1 MPDTFIKWFSEI
13 IMKKLI
19 SLILFFSLSTFADE
33 DISISEAPLVDE
45 LPLNEVEFVD
55 TIGLLTPDEVEK
67 ILGEPKKIVNI
78 TLESSKE
85 VIASSWYYEN
95 INTDHSGNYYP
106 ITEIDIVDGY
116 IESVVFLNSD
126 MSEIDRVEGQKY
138 DIKRP
143 EKVF

>member
-1 MPDTFIKWFSEI
+1 
-13 IMKKLI
+13 MKKLI
-19 SLILFFSLSTFADE
+19 FLFLLISFSSFADE

-45 LPLNEVEFVD
+45 LPVNELEFVD

-78 TLESSKE
+78 TLQSSKE

-116 IESVVFLNSD
+116 IESVVFLNSN
-126 MSEIDRVEGQKY
+126 MEEIDRVEGQKY
-138 DIKRP
+138 DVKRP

>member
-1 MPDTFIKWFSEI
+1 
-13 IMKKLI
+13 MKKI
-19 SLILFFSLSTFADE
+19 PVLFLLFVTPFLFAND
-33 DISISEAPLVDE
+33 DLSISEAPIINS
-45 LPLNEVEFVD
+45 LPVNEIEFVD
-55 TIGLLTPDEVEK
+55 TIGLLTPNEVEK

-95 INTDHSGNYYP
+95 INTDYNGNYYP

-116 IESVVFLNSD
+116 IESVVFLNSNMED
-126 MSEIDRVEGQKY
+126 IDRVEGQKY

-143 EKVF
+143 EKIF

>member
-1 MPDTFIKWFSEI
+1 
-13 IMKKLI
+13 MKKLI
-19 SLILFFSLSTFADE
+19 FLFLLLSFSSFADE

-45 LPLNEVEFVD
+45 LPVNELEFVE

-78 TLESSKE
+78 TLQSSKE

-116 IESVVFLNSD
+116 IESVVFLNSNMD
-126 MSEIDRVEGQKY
+126 EIDRVEGQKY
-138 DIKRP
+138 DVKRP

>member
-1 MPDTFIKWFSEI
+1 
-13 IMKKLI
+13 MKKVI
-19 SLILFFSLSTFADE
+19 FLILFFSLSSFADE
-33 DISISEAPLVDE
+33 DITISEAPLVDE
-45 LPLNEVEFVD
+45 LPVNELEFVD

-116 IESVVFLNSD
+116 IESVVFLNSNMD
-126 MSEIDRVEGQKY
+126 EIDRVEGQKY

>member
-1 MPDTFIKWFSEI
+1 MCTHF
-13 IMKKLI
+13 
-19 SLILFFSLSTFADE
+19 
-33 DISISEAPLVDE
+33 VNE
-45 LPLNEVEFVD
+45 LEFVD
-55 TIGLLTPDEVEK
+55 TIGLLTPAEVEK

-126 MSEIDRVEGQKY
+126 MDEIDRVEGQKY

>member
-1 MPDTFIKWFSEI
+1 
-13 IMKKLI
+13 MKK
-19 SLILFFSLSTFADE
+19 ILAFVLFLVSPFLFAND
-33 DISISEAPLVDE
+33 DLTISEAPIIDSLPTNE
-45 LPLNEVEFVD
+45 LEFVD

-67 ILGEPKKIVNI
+67 ILGEPKKIINI

-95 INTDHSGNYYP
+95 INTDYNGKYYP

-116 IESVVFLNSD
+116 IESVVFLNSNMED
-126 MSEIDRVEGQKY
+126 IDRVEGQKY

-143 EKVF
+143 EKIF

>member
-1 MPDTFIKWFSEI
+1 
-13 IMKKLI
+13 MKKIIFLI
-19 SLILFFSLSTFADE
+19 FFFSLSSFADE

-45 LPLNEVEFVD
+45 LPVNELEFVD

-116 IESVVFLNSD
+116 IESVVFLNSNMD
-126 MSEIDRVEGQKY
+126 EIDRVEGQKY

>member
-1 MPDTFIKWFSEI
+1 
-13 IMKKLI
+13 MKKILVLFLI
-19 SLILFFSLSTFADE
+19 FVTPFLFANDDL
-33 DISISEAPLVDE
+33 SISEAPIIDS
-45 LPLNEVEFVD
+45 LPVNEIEFVD

-95 INTDHSGNYYP
+95 INTDYNGKYYP

-116 IESVVFLNSD
+116 IESVVFLNSNMED
-126 MSEIDRVEGQKY
+126 IDRVEGQKY

-143 EKVF
+143 EKIF

>member
-1 MPDTFIKWFSEI
+1 
-13 IMKKLI
+13 MKKLI
-19 SLILFFSLSTFADE
+19 FLFLLFSFSSIADE

-45 LPLNEVEFVD
+45 LPVNELEFVE

-78 TLESSKE
+78 TLQSSKE

-116 IESVVFLNSD
+116 IESVVFLNSNMD
-126 MSEIDRVEGQKY
+126 EIDRVEGQKY
-138 DIKRP
+138 DVKRP

>member
-1 MPDTFIKWFSEI
+1 
-13 IMKKLI
+13 MKKLI
-19 SLILFFSLSTFADE
+19 FLFLLFSFSSFADE

-45 LPLNEVEFVD
+45 LPVNELEFVE

-78 TLESSKE
+78 TLQSSKE

-116 IESVVFLNSD
+116 IESVVFLNSNMD
-126 MSEIDRVEGQKY
+126 EIDRVEGQKY
-138 DIKRP
+138 DVKKP

>member
-1 MPDTFIKWFSEI
+1 
-13 IMKKLI
+13 MKK
-19 SLILFFSLSTFADE
+19 ILVLFLLFVTPFLFAND
-33 DISISEAPLVDE
+33 DLSISEAPIIDS
-45 LPLNEVEFVD
+45 LPVNEIEFVD

-95 INTDHSGNYYP
+95 INTDYNGKYYP

-116 IESVVFLNSD
+116 IESVVFLNSNMED
-126 MSEIDRVEGQKY
+126 IDRVEGQKF

-143 EKVF
+143 EKIF

>member
-1 MPDTFIKWFSEI
+1 
-13 IMKKLI
+13 MKKLI
-19 SLILFFSLSTFADE
+19 FLFLLFSFSSFSDE

-45 LPLNEVEFVD
+45 LPVNELEFVE

-78 TLESSKE
+78 TLQSSKE

-116 IESVVFLNSD
+116 IESVVFLNSNMD
-126 MSEIDRVEGQKY
+126 EIDRVEGQKY
-138 DIKRP
+138 DVKRP

>member
-1 MPDTFIKWFSEI
+1 
-13 IMKKLI
+13 MKKI
-19 SLILFFSLSTFADE
+19 IFLILFFSISSFADE

-45 LPLNEVEFVD
+45 LPVNELEFVD
-55 TIGLLTPDEVEK
+55 TIGLLTPDEVEE

-126 MSEIDRVEGQKY
+126 MDEIDRVEGQKY

>member
-1 MPDTFIKWFSEI
+1 
-13 IMKKLI
+13 MKKI
-19 SLILFFSLSTFADE
+19 IFLILFFSLSSFADE
-33 DISISEAPLVDE
+33 DISISEAPLLDE
-45 LPLNEVEFVD
+45 LPVNELEFVD
-55 TIGLLTPDEVEK
+55 TIGLLTPAEVEK
-67 ILGEPKKIVNI
+67 ILGEPKKILNI

-85 VIASSWYYEN
+85 VIASSWYYQN
-95 INTDHSGNYYP
+95 INTDHNGNYYP

-126 MSEIDRVEGQKY
+126 MDEIDRVEGQKY

>member
-1 MPDTFIKWFSEI
+1 
-13 IMKKLI
+13 MKKILALVLILI
-19 SLILFFSLSTFADE
+19 SPFLFANDDLT
-33 DISISEAPLVDE
+33 ISEAPIIDSLPTNE
-45 LPLNEVEFVD
+45 LEFVD

-95 INTDHSGNYYP
+95 INTDYNGKYYP

-116 IESVVFLNSD
+116 IESVVFLNSNMED
-126 MSEIDRVEGQKY
+126 IDRVEGQKY

-143 EKVF
+143 EKIF

>member
-1 MPDTFIKWFSEI
+1 
-13 IMKKLI
+13 MKKI
-19 SLILFFSLSTFADE
+19 IFLILFFSLSSFADE

-45 LPLNEVEFVD
+45 LPVNELEFVD

-78 TLESSKE
+78 TLESSRE

-126 MSEIDRVEGQKY
+126 MNEIDRVEGQKY

>member
-1 MPDTFIKWFSEI
+1 
-13 IMKKLI
+13 MKKI
-19 SLILFFSLSTFADE
+19 IYLILFFSFSSFADE

-45 LPLNEVEFVD
+45 LPVNELEFVD

-106 ITEIDIVDGY
+106 ITEIDIVDGF

-126 MSEIDRVEGQKY
+126 MDEIDRVEGQKY

>member
-1 MPDTFIKWFSEI
+1 
-13 IMKKLI
+13 MKKILVLFLLFVTP
-19 SLILFFSLSTFADE
+19 SLFAND
-33 DISISEAPLVDE
+33 DLSISEAPIIDS
-45 LPLNEVEFVD
+45 LPVNEIEFVD
-55 TIGLLTPDEVEK
+55 TIGLLTPEEVEK

-95 INTDHSGNYYP
+95 INTDFNGKYYP

-116 IESVVFLNSD
+116 IESVVFLNSNMED
-126 MSEIDRVEGQKY
+126 IDRVEGQKY

-143 EKVF
+143 EKIF

>member
-1 MPDTFIKWFSEI
+1 
-13 IMKKLI
+13 MKKILVLFLLFVTP
-19 SLILFFSLSTFADE
+19 SLFAND
-33 DISISEAPLVDE
+33 DLSISEAPIIDS
-45 LPLNEVEFVD
+45 LPVNEIEFVD

-95 INTDHSGNYYP
+95 INTDFNGKYYP

-116 IESVVFLNSD
+116 IESVVFLNSNMED
-126 MSEIDRVEGQKY
+126 IDRVEGQKY

-143 EKVF
+143 EKIF

>member
-1 MPDTFIKWFSEI
+1 
-13 IMKKLI
+13 MKKI
-19 SLILFFSLSTFADE
+19 PVLFLLFVTPFLFAND
-33 DISISEAPLVDE
+33 DLSISEAPIINS
-45 LPLNEVEFVD
+45 LPVNEIEFVD
-55 TIGLLTPDEVEK
+55 TIGLLTPNEVEK

-95 INTDHSGNYYP
+95 INTDYNGKYYP

-116 IESVVFLNSD
+116 IESVVFLNSNMED
-126 MSEIDRVEGQKY
+126 IDRVEGQKY

-143 EKVF
+143 EKIF

>member
-1 MPDTFIKWFSEI
+1 
-13 IMKKLI
+13 MKKI
-19 SLILFFSLSTFADE
+19 IFLILFFSLSSFADE
-33 DISISEAPLVDE
+33 DISISEAPIVDE
-45 LPLNEVEFVD
+45 LPVYELEFVD
-55 TIGLLTPDEVEK
+55 TIGLLTPAEVEK

-126 MSEIDRVEGQKY
+126 MDEIDRVEGQKY

>member
-1 MPDTFIKWFSEI
+1 
-13 IMKKLI
+13 MKKI
-19 SLILFFSLSTFADE
+19 IFLILFFSISSFAD
-33 DISISEAPLVDE
+33 DDFSISEAPLVDE
-45 LPLNEVEFVD
+45 LPANELEFVD

-126 MSEIDRVEGQKY
+126 MDEIDRVEGQKY

>member
-1 MPDTFIKWFSEI
+1 
-13 IMKKLI
+13 MKKILV
-19 SLILFFSLSTFADE
+19 LFLFFVTPFLFAND
-33 DISISEAPLVDE
+33 DLSISEAPIIDS
-45 LPLNEVEFVD
+45 LPVNEIEFVD

-95 INTDHSGNYYP
+95 INTDYNGKYYP

-116 IESVVFLNSD
+116 IESVVFLNSNMED
-126 MSEIDRVEGQKY
+126 IDRVEGQKY

-143 EKVF
+143 EKIF

>member
-1 MPDTFIKWFSEI
+1 
-13 IMKKLI
+13 MKKI
-19 SLILFFSLSTFADE
+19 IFLILFFSLSSFADE
-33 DISISEAPLVDE
+33 DISISEPPLVDE
-45 LPLNEVEFVD
+45 LPVNELEFVD

-126 MSEIDRVEGQKY
+126 MDEIDRVEGQKY

>member
-1 MPDTFIKWFSEI
+1 
-13 IMKKLI
+13 MKKI
-19 SLILFFSLSTFADE
+19 PVLFLLFVTPFLFANDE
-33 DISISEAPLVDE
+33 LSISEAPIINS
-45 LPLNEVEFVD
+45 LPVNEIEFVD

-95 INTDHSGNYYP
+95 INTDFNGKYYP

-116 IESVVFLNSD
+116 IESVVFLNSNMED
-126 MSEIDRVEGQKY
+126 IDRVEGQKY

-143 EKVF
+143 EKIF

>member
-1 MPDTFIKWFSEI
+1 
-13 IMKKLI
+13 MKK
-19 SLILFFSLSTFADE
+19 ILLLFLLFVTPFLFAND
-33 DISISEAPLVDE
+33 DLSISEAPIIDS
-45 LPLNEVEFVD
+45 LPVNEIEFVD

-95 INTDHSGNYYP
+95 INTDYNGKYYP

-116 IESVVFLNSD
+116 IESVVFLNSNMED
-126 MSEIDRVEGQKY
+126 IDRVEGQKY

-143 EKVF
+143 EKIF

>member
-1 MPDTFIKWFSEI
+1 
-13 IMKKLI
+13 MKKLI

-45 LPLNEVEFVD
+45 LPVNEVEFVD

>member
-1 MPDTFIKWFSEI
+1 
-13 IMKKLI
+13 MKKIIL
-19 SLILFFSLSTFADE
+19 LILFFSLSSFADE
-33 DISISEAPLVDE
+33 DISISEAPLIDE
-45 LPLNEVEFVD
+45 LPVNELEFVD

-126 MSEIDRVEGQKY
+126 MDEIDRVEGQKY

>member
-1 MPDTFIKWFSEI
+1 
-13 IMKKLI
+13 MKKLI
-19 SLILFFSLSTFADE
+19 FLFLLFSFSSFADE
-33 DISISEAPLVDE
+33 DISISEAPLIDE
-45 LPLNEVEFVD
+45 LPVNELEFVD

-78 TLESSKE
+78 TLQSSKE

-116 IESVVFLNSD
+116 IESVVFLNSNMD
-126 MSEIDRVEGQKY
+126 EIDRVEGQKY
-138 DIKRP
+138 DVKRP

>member
-1 MPDTFIKWFSEI
+1 
-13 IMKKLI
+13 MKKLI
-19 SLILFFSLSTFADE
+19 FLFLLFSFSSFADE

-45 LPLNEVEFVD
+45 LPVNELEFVE

-78 TLESSKE
+78 TLQSSKE

-116 IESVVFLNSD
+116 IESVVFLNSNMD
-126 MSEIDRVEGQKY
+126 EIDRVEGQKY
-138 DIKRP
+138 DVKRP
-143 EKVF
+143 KKVF

>member
-1 MPDTFIKWFSEI
+1 
-13 IMKKLI
+13 MKK
-19 SLILFFSLSTFADE
+19 ILVLFLLFVTPFLFAND
-33 DISISEAPLVDE
+33 DLSISEVPIIDS
-45 LPLNEVEFVD
+45 LPVNEIEFVD

-95 INTDHSGNYYP
+95 INTDFNGKYYP

-116 IESVVFLNSD
+116 IESVVFLNSNMED
-126 MSEIDRVEGQKY
+126 IDRVEGQKY

-143 EKVF
+143 EKIF

>member
-1 MPDTFIKWFSEI
+1 
-13 IMKKLI
+13 MKKLI
-19 SLILFFSLSTFADE
+19 FLFLVLSFSSFADE

-45 LPLNEVEFVD
+45 LPVNELEFVE

-78 TLESSKE
+78 TLQSSKE

-116 IESVVFLNSD
+116 IESVVFLNSNMD
-126 MSEIDRVEGQKY
+126 EIDRVEGQKY
-138 DIKRP
+138 DVKRP

>member
-1 MPDTFIKWFSEI
+1 
-13 IMKKLI
+13 MKK
-19 SLILFFSLSTFADE
+19 ILALVLFLVSPFLFAND
-33 DISISEAPLVDE
+33 DLTISEAPIIDSLPTNE
-45 LPLNEVEFVD
+45 LEFVD

-95 INTDHSGNYYP
+95 INTDYNGKYYP

-116 IESVVFLNSD
+116 IESVVFLNSN
-126 MSEIDRVEGQKY
+126 MEEIDRVEGQKY

-143 EKVF
+143 EKIF